1 MYRDTIF
8 GQYTDHYRPLFMSH
22 RQTDRAWLHREVIPI
37 TYILTELG
45 IAEERGLDPLQLA
58 MQAGIS
64 KTALTNPHAQVTPLS
79 HAWLMLLII
88 ERTGNNGLGFEVG
101 LRLPPTAHGNLG
113 YAMLSCASLREALIL
128 LERFWYLRE
137 RGAYIQLIEEE
148 QLAIVEL
155 QTEVL
160 FPPSLRPVFFDCLL
174 ASIFRLVQLLLGETA
189 TIGEFWLDYPQPD
202 YYQTYRHLLPPVH
215 YNMPGIQGRLPL
227 GMLDRPL
234 IMSNPESLK
243 QTLALCEMESA
254 IQGNSELAFLRLVQ
268 QQFRCCG
275 EYPSAEQV
283 AERLHMSLRTL
294 RRKLEVEGSS
304 YKQLLENARR
314 RDAIRLLDNPQLEI
328 QQIASL
334 LGYMDPTNFSRAF
347 RQWTNKTP
355 REYRQLRQPLLR
367 AKLPARFSGDDD

>member
-1 MYRDTIF
+1 MPIK
-8 GQYTDHYRPLFMSH
+8 P
-22 RQTDRAWLHREVIPI
+22 TDRSWLHREVIPI
-37 TYILTELG
+37 TYILTELS
-45 IAEERGLDPLQLA
+45 IAEERGLNPLELA

-64 KTALTNPHAQVTPLS
+64 QAALANPQAQVTPLS

-113 YAMLSCASLREALIL
+113 YAMLSCANLREALML

-137 RGAYIQLIEEE
+137 RGAYIQLIEEAP
-148 QLAIVEL
+148 LAMVEL

-160 FPPSLRPVFFDCLL
+160 FPSSLRPVFFDCLL
-174 ASIFRLVQLLLGETA
+174 ASIFRLVQLLLGESEK
-189 TIGEFWLDYPQPD
+189 IGEFWLDYPQPD
-202 YYQTYRHLLPPVH
+202 YYQNYRHLLPPVH
-215 YNMPGIQGRLPL
+215 YNMPAIQGRLPL

-243 QTLALCEMESA
+243 HTLALCEMESA
-254 IQGNSELAFLRLVQ
+254 IQGNHELAFLRLVQ
-268 QQFRCCG
+268 QQFKSCG

-283 AERLHMSLRTL
+283 AEKLHMSLRTL
-294 RRKLEVEGSS
+294 RRKLEAEGSS
-304 YKQLLENARR
+304 YTQLLENARR

-328 QQIASL
+328 QQIAEL
-334 LGYMDPTNFSRAF
+334 LGYNNPTNFSRAF

-355 REYRQLRQPLLR
+355 REYRQLRQPPL
-367 AKLPARFSGDDD
+367 